1 MKVLRG
7 DELALFVKQ
16 RQAKQVR
23 GLRQADRTNPRLAII
38 TCGRTPVIDTYTRVK
53 QRYGK
58 DILVEVD
65 VYDETITSAP
75 ERIAS
80 LNADTNVHGI
90 IVQLPI
96 SDPQQTDYLLQ
107 LIDPAKDV
115 DGLGAT
121 PRFTPATPM
130 AIEWLLVGYGVDIKQ
145 PIALVG
151 AGRLVGGPLA
161 MLWRQQGLDVTVF
174 DESNAHELAARLPQF
189 PIVVSATGV
198 PGLITSQM
206 LASGAVFVDAGT
218 ASEDGVIKG
227 DGAADVRERSDL
239 TITPVRG
246 GVGPLTV
253 AALFDNVITAARQSA
268 EARRRVVT
276 L

>member
-23 GLRQADRTNPRLAII
+23 GLRRADRTNPRLAII

-75 ERIAS
+75 ERITS
-80 LNADTNVHGI
+80 LNEDTNVHGI

-161 MLWRQQGLDVTVF
+161 ILWRQQGLDITVF
-174 DESNAHELAARLPQF
+174 DESNAHELAMRLPQF

-206 LASGAVFVDAGT
+206 LAPGAVFVDAGT

-253 AALFDNVITAARQSA
+253 AALFDNVITAARQST

>member
-75 ERIAS
+75 ERIAA

-107 LIDPAKDV
+107 LIDPTKDV

-161 MLWRQQGLDVTVF
+161 ILWRQQGLDVTVF
-174 DESNAHELAARLPQF
+174 DESNAHELATRLPQF

-206 LASGAVFVDAGT
+206 LAPGTVFVDAGT

-253 AALFDNVITAARQSA
+253 AALFDNVITAARQST

>member
-23 GLRQADRTNPRLAII
+23 GLRQADRTNPCLAII

-90 IVQLPI
+90 IMQLPI

-161 MLWRQQGLDVTVF
+161 ILWRQQGLDITVF
-174 DESNAHELAARLPQF
+174 DESNAHELAMRLPQF

-206 LASGAVFVDAGT
+206 LAPGAVFVDAGT

-253 AALFDNVITAARQSA
+253 AALFDNVITAARQST

>member
-1 MKVLRG
+1 M
-7 DELALFVKQ
+7 
-16 RQAKQVR
+16 
-23 GLRQADRTNPRLAII
+23 
-38 TCGRTPVIDTYTRVK
+38 
-53 QRYGK
+53 
-58 DILVEVD
+58 D
-65 VYDETITSAP
+65 VYDETITSAS
-75 ERIAS
+75 ERIAA

-130 AIEWLLVGYGVDIKQ
+130 AIEWLLVGYGVNIKQ

-161 MLWRQQGLDVTVF
+161 ILWRQQGLDVTVF
-174 DESNAHELAARLPQF
+174 DESNAHELATRLPQF

-206 LASGAVFVDAGT
+206 LAPGAVFVDAGT

-253 AALFDNVITAARQSA
+253 AALFDNVITAARQST
-268 EARRRVVT
+268 EARCRVVT

>member
-23 GLRQADRTNPRLAII
+23 GLRQADRTNPCLAII

-161 MLWRQQGLDVTVF
+161 MLWRQQGLDITVF
-174 DESNAHELAARLPQF
+174 DESNAHELAMRLPQF

-206 LASGAVFVDAGT
+206 LAPGAVFVDAGT

-253 AALFDNVITAARQSA
+253 AALFDNVITAARQST

>member
-23 GLRQADRTNPRLAII
+23 GLRQADRTNPCLAII

-58 DILVEVD
+58 DILGEVD

-161 MLWRQQGLDVTVF
+161 MLWRQQGLDITVF
-174 DESNAHELAARLPQF
+174 DESNAHELAMRLPQF

-206 LASGAVFVDAGT
+206 LAPGAVFVDAGT

-253 AALFDNVITAARQSA
+253 AALFDNVITAARQST